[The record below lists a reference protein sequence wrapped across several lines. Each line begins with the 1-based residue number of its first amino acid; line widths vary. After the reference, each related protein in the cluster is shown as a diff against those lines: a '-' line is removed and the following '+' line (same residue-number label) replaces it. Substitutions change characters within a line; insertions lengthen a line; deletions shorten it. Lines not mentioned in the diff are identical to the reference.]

1 VGKLLSVGKSTVH
14 RWLSTNPLLERRA
27 RQQRVSNT
35 ILAAIH
41 AFVLKRPFALRKDVI
56 ESVRDTFSLKLS
68 ASSIS
73 RALHSLGLRR
83 KRTSYVPY
91 IDRAV
96 AEKRQAFG
104 VKLADTPMA
113 QTVCIDE
120 TAFQFDMFPSY
131 GYAPSGCRLLAPR
144 RHKAYCRRFSVI
156 AAVTSSEVLA
166 YKIIQGSIDS
176 SAFSGFVTALPVG
189 EDHRSA
195 MCDNVAFHKTV
206 KSRAAFQSTGL
217 EPLYQSPY
225 SPDFNPIELVFGRLK
240 SAYRQLSD
248 GIPFEIRLRTAFNAI
263 TSTAL
268 FGMFAHCWKVAAAE
282 AKV

>member
-1 VGKLLSVGKSTVH
+1 MYSSDLQSAAVRMYLQIASVRKVGKLLSIGKSTVH

-166 YKIIQGSIDS
+166 YKIIQGSVDS

-189 EDHRSA
+189 EDHRFA
-195 MCDNVAFHKTV
+195 MCDNVAFQR
-206 KSRAAFQSTGL
+206 SRAGPLSNPQASSPSTRAHIH
-217 EPLYQSPY
+217 PTSTP
-225 SPDFNPIELVFGRLK
+225 SNSF
-240 SAYRQLSD
+240 SD
-248 GIPFEIRLRTAFNAI
+248 G
-263 TSTAL
+263 
-268 FGMFAHCWKVAAAE
+268 
-282 AKV
+282 